1 MEDRIR
7 IQGLK
12 LETVIGVP
20 DEEREASQ
28 LVAVDVEIVPANRFD
43 QLNDEIDGTVDYFE
57 VTQALKRVA
66 GKGERKLIETLA
78 DDLAKAV
85 LGASHS
91 QPDRLGQPRRV
102 LLAQSDQTRVCRCPA
117 KVAVF
122 VMA

>member
-28 LVAVDVEIVPANRFD
+28 LVAVDVEIVPANRFN

-85 LGASHS
+85 LEFAHVESVHVEIRKFILPETDHVS
-91 QPDRLGQPRRV
+91 VSTRR
-102 LLAQSDQTRVCRCPA
+102 SR
-117 KVAVF
+117 
-122 VMA
+122 